1 MVPSIKYRLGQCQR
15 RSGSVDL
22 QKMWKQRKP
31 WNISSHNWQR
41 FKNSNL
47 HSHSILF
54 LVFYCLSRAWEE
66 KTTICINP
74 ILSKERINSKEKNT
88 TSFLYTPRLGHTC
101 CFETYHVKSRY
112 VRSKNSIFLPFS
124 CIFSPFWTIIWLN
137 CYCWGNSS
145 ILEGRFSKW
154 F

>member
-1 MVPSIKYRLGQCQR
+1 MIGLGSDKNNWYSNILAAIVEELVFQLVLAHKMVPSIKYRLGQCQR

-74 ILSKERINSKEKNT
+74 ILSKERKNIKEKNT
-88 TSFLYTPRLGHTC
+88 TSFLYTPRLGHAC
-101 CFETYHVKSRY
+101 R
-112 VRSKNSIFLPFS
+112 NSFRNLLWVS
-124 CIFSPFWTIIWLN
+124 STI
-137 CYCWGNSS
+137 
-145 ILEGRFSKW
+145 
-154 F
+154 